1 MNICRTNETIGESR
15 NLYEFLFTDS
25 SFDNSTDG
33 NKERKSGSIKYPRNK
48 CRQKKKSRRCNKTKR
63 SRLDDLNS
71 RDKNALHSL
80 SVNGTTTGNSSNIQ
94 YFDMHKMNLQNYLFY

>member
-1 MNICRTNETIGESR
+1 MGKSR
-15 NLYEFLFTDS
+15 NLYKFLFANS
-25 SFDNSTDG
+25 SFDNSRDD

-48 CRQKKKSRRCNKTKR
+48 CRQKKKSGRCNKTKR
-63 SRLDDLNS
+63 SRLEDLNS

-94 YFDMHKMNLQNYLFY
+94 YLDMHKMYL